1 MPKKSRKK
9 RLVKEQLLPLILTVA
24 TFLGLCILLWLY
36 IKLLNFFP
44 SREKI
49 HIRLQPQDVL
59 VGLTIYLK
67 TSIDFAIF
75 IGNLMSSNPG
85 WRKRIAIELGTAIGN
100 GAGTIVVLLLW
111 NFFREV
117 PALMAIMIFV
127 ASLVLL
133 RMAEESIEEFLRQRK
148 MLKVRKPVLFVQN
161 QISIV
166 NALFKPFLK
175 RLVPNISLNK
185 VKVMP
190 FGKLVMYSFTIPF
203 ILGLDD
209 FAGYIPLFSVINVF
223 GFAVGVFLGHMIL
236 NLGLFISPKKTV
248 SIVKHPAVLII
259 GGLAFVGIAA
269 WGLYEVYHLV
279 SMIIGGH

>member
-1 MPKKSRKK
+1 MARKQKKKE
-9 RLVKEQLLPLILTVA
+9 LIKEQLIPLILTVV
-24 TFLGLCILLWLY
+24 TFFGLCFILWMF
-36 IKLLNFFP
+36 INLLNLFP

-49 HIRLQPQDVL
+49 HIRLQLQDVL

-100 GAGTIVVLLLW
+100 GAGTVVVLLSW

-117 PALMAIMIFV
+117 PVLMAIMIFV

-148 MLKVRKPVLFVQN
+148 MLKVRKPVLFVQH

-166 NALFKPFLK
+166 NAIFKPFLK

-190 FGKLVMYSFTIPF
+190 FGKLVIYSFTIPF

-209 FAGYIPLFSVINVF
+209 FAGYIPLFSVINVY

-236 NLGLFISPKKTV
+236 NLGLFVSPKKTV

-259 GGLAFVGIAA
+259 GGLAFVGIAS
-269 WGLYEVYHLV
+269 WGLYEVYHLIT
-279 SMIIGGH
+279 MIIAH

>member
-1 MPKKSRKK
+1 MTKK
-9 RLVKEQLLPLILTVA
+9 RKTKESAFKEQFLPLLLTVI
-24 TFLGLCILLWLY
+24 TFIGLCVILWLF
-36 IKLLNFFP
+36 IKLLNLFP
-44 SREKI
+44 SEEKI
-49 HIRLQPQDVL
+49 QIRLQPQDIL

-85 WRKRIAIELGTAIGN
+85 WQKRIAIELGTAIGN
-100 GAGTIVVLLLW
+100 ASGRVVVLLLW

-117 PALMAIMIFV
+117 PILMALMIFV

-133 RMAEESIEEFLRQRK
+133 RMAEESIEEFLRQK
-148 MLKVRKPVLFVQN
+148 KLLKVRKPVLFIQH
-161 QISIV
+161 QIGIV
-166 NALFKPFLK
+166 NAIFKPFLK
-175 RLVPNISLNK
+175 RLVPHISLNK
-185 VKVMP
+185 TKKMP
-190 FGKLVMYSFTIPF
+190 FIKLIMYSFTIPF

-259 GGLAFVGIAA
+259 GGLAFVGIAS

-279 SMIIGGH
+279 SMMIGH